1 MQDYKHRYTLG
12 SWITIFSFSESTL
25 MFKKNRKIFFIIISL
40 KITDILLKRF
50 VLNFNFQ
57 IIILQH
63 RAYCQVLY
71 IIIKYH
77 IGWNN

>member
-1 MQDYKHRYTLG
+1 M
-12 SWITIFSFSESTL
+12 FSFSEAILS
-25 MFKKNRKIFFIIISL
+25 FKKNRKIFFIIISM
-40 KITDILLKRF
+40 KITHALLKEF

-57 IIILQH
+57 IIILKH